1 MKDKNL
7 LRQLKDY
14 LSRSEFF
21 SELSDEEIERAANYF
36 DIKSFMPGDVI
47 YREGDRASEMAI
59 VLFGTLKAV
68 IAKDPKP
75 YSVELK
81 DGTIIGEVGLLG
93 NVPRTADVV
102 CATPAVVAAISKESY
117 QKMKKEN
124 PVLALKF
131 IEAAAR
137 ILAKRFENIDAS
149 LKKTLLWFG
158 EKH

>member
-1 MKDKNL
+1 MEDKEL
-7 LRQLKDY
+7 LKQLRDY

-21 SELSDEEIERAANYF
+21 SELSEQEIEEASEYF
-36 DIKSFMPGDVI
+36 EIKSFMPGDVI
-47 YREGDRASEMAI
+47 YREGDKASEMAI

-68 IAKDPKP
+68 ITKDPKP

-102 CATPAVVAAISKESY
+102 CATPAVVAAISRESY
-117 QKMKKEN
+117 ERMKKEN

-137 ILAKRFENIDAS
+137 ILAKRFENVDAS
-149 LKKTLLWFG
+149 LKKTLLWFTRS
-158 EKH
+158 H